1 MEYSRIGINIYET
14 LSLRFKC
21 RRLFPALII
30 SNLPS
35 PTLFNFWTNSF
46 SNLDK
51 SFLQLGKIH
60 YVIWRNTFCIL
71 EKYISI
77 PQTCDTLTHTDVAF
91 LAPNFDLV
99 FIAETWINIS
109 EFVLSLILIF
119 GISSPTDNWIIFC
132 FEWVSSHVPQPL
144 HTSGT
149 YKSLWGT

>member
-1 MEYSRIGINIYET
+1 MKKKHS
-14 LSLRFKC
+14 
-21 RRLFPALII
+21 
-30 SNLPS
+30 
-35 PTLFNFWTNSF
+35 
-46 SNLDK
+46 
-51 SFLQLGKIH
+51 
-60 YVIWRNTFCIL
+60 VIWRNTFCVL

-144 HTSGT
+144 LLVLISHLGNLTSECVIIFQIQYT
-149 YKSLWGT
+149 YYFFKPPPPPPFGLNQNTLHVMTCKCWTFLESKYEKNWSG